1 MAPPLVMGVF
11 GLLLV
16 VAALVRT
23 APVHE
28 NGGIGDQSS
37 CTERRVQYWS
47 ERSRDAVQRIK
58 DTRYDLDTKIEV
70 LGNLATTK
78 DLEDY
83 EEMLVESSLDSLNEI
98 FQYGA
103 LIFGCPLEEEDHYT
117 VPKKGVIVD
126 RIRQEMLVIMEHL
139 RDILREGIPE
149 QQQDQPRQG
158 QPQQG
163 QPQQDQ
169 PQQDQPQQVQ
179 PQQVQPQQVQ
189 PQQDQPQQDQPQ
201 QDQPQ
206 QDQPMKGQPQQG
218 QPQQGQ
224 PQQGQPQQGQ
234 PQQGQPQQG
243 QPQQGQTLQDPPQQ
257 DQPQAEQPEKNNQD
271 DDEATRGQT
280 QFGVC
285 IARVRQQHQGQ
296 DETSIF
302 QAILSQ
308 CQSKREITKE
318 PPSEDDETKRGN
330 KEMGLCIARVRQRN
344 QGQNEASIFQA
355 ILSQC
360 QSKREIT
367 KDPPSEDD
375 ETKRGNK
382 EMGLCIA
389 RVRQQNQGQDE
400 ASIFQAILSQ
410 CQSKRE
416 ITKDPPSED
425 DETKRG
431 NKEMGLCIAR
441 VRQQHQGQDEASIF
455 QAILSQCQSKRE
467 ITQYPSSEDD
477 ETKRGDKEM
486 GVCIARVR
494 QQHQGQDEAS
504 IFQAILRQCQSKR
517 EITKDPPSE
526 DDETKRGQTQFGV
539 CIARVRQQHQG
550 QDEASIFQAI
560 LSQCQSKREMSLP
573 LSETQKNQEDEDIKR
588 GASEMGLCIA
598 RVRQKHQGQ
607 DEASI
612 FQAILSQCQSKRE
625 ITKDPPSED
634 DETKRGNK
642 EMGLCIARV
651 RQQNQGQDEASIF
664 QAILSQ
670 CQSKREITKDPP
682 SEDDETKRGNKEMG
696 LCIARVRQQHQGQD
710 EASIFQAI
718 LSQCQSKREIT
729 KDPPSEDDE
738 TKRGNKEMGLCIA
751 RVRQQHQGQDE
762 ASIFQAILSQ
772 CQSKREIT
780 QYPSSEDDETKRGD
794 KEMGVCIA
802 RVRQQHQGQDEASI
816 FQAILRQCQSKREI
830 TKDPPSEDD
839 ETKRGQTQFGV
850 CIARVR
856 QQHQGQD
863 EASIFQAILRQCQ
876 SKQEISKDP
885 PSEYDDETK
894 RGDKEMGVCIARVRQ
909 QHQGQDEASI
919 FQAILSQC
927 QSKREMSLPLSETQ
941 KNQEDED
948 VKRGASEMGLCIARV
963 RQKHQGQDEASI
975 FQAILS
981 QCQSKREITKDPPS
995 EDDETKR
1002 GQTQFG
1008 VCIARVRQ
1016 QHQGQDEAS
1025 IFQAIQNQCQGK
1037 REVLF
1042 EPFM

>member
-1 MAPPLVMGVF
+1 
-11 GLLLV
+11 
-16 VAALVRT
+16 
-23 APVHE
+23 
-28 NGGIGDQSS
+28 
-37 CTERRVQYWS
+37 
-47 ERSRDAVQRIK
+47 
-58 DTRYDLDTKIEV
+58 
-70 LGNLATTK
+70 
-78 DLEDY
+78 
-83 EEMLVESSLDSLNEI
+83 
-98 FQYGA
+98 
-103 LIFGCPLEEEDHYT
+103 
-117 VPKKGVIVD
+117 
-126 RIRQEMLVIMEHL
+126 MLVIMEHL

-149 QQQDQPRQG
+149 QQQDQPRQDQPRQDQPQQG

-163 QPQQDQ
+163 QPQQGQPKLDQ
-169 PQQDQPQQVQ
+169 PQQDQPQQGQ
-179 PQQVQPQQVQ
+179 PQQGQPKLDQPKLDQ

-206 QDQPMKGQPQQG
+206 QGQPQQG
-218 QPQQGQ
+218 QPQQG
-224 PQQGQPQQGQ
+224 
-234 PQQGQPQQG
+234 
-243 QPQQGQTLQDPPQQ
+243 
-257 DQPQAEQPEKNNQD
+257 QPQAEQPEKNNQD

-330 KEMGLCIARVRQRN
+330 KEMGLCIARVRQQNQGQDEASIFQAILSQCQSKREITKEPPSEDDETKRGNKEMGLCIARVRQQN
-344 QGQNEASIFQA
+344 QGQNGASIFQA

-416 ITKDPPSED
+416 I
-425 DETKRG
+425 
-431 NKEMGLCIAR
+431 
-441 VRQQHQGQDEASIF
+441 V
-455 QAILSQCQSKRE
+455 
-467 ITQYPSSEDD
+467 QYPSSEDD

-504 IFQAILRQCQSKR
+504 IFQAILSQCQSKR
-517 EITKDPPSE
+517 EITQSPPSE
-526 DDETKRGQTQFGV
+526 DDETKRGQTQF
-539 CIARVRQQHQG
+539 
-550 QDEASIFQAI
+550 
-560 LSQCQSKREMSLP
+560 
-573 LSETQKNQEDEDIKR
+573 
-588 GASEMGLCIA
+588 
-598 RVRQKHQGQ
+598 
-607 DEASI
+607 
-612 FQAILSQCQSKRE
+612 
-625 ITKDPPSED
+625 
-634 DETKRGNK
+634 
-642 EMGLCIARV
+642 
-651 RQQNQGQDEASIF
+651 
-664 QAILSQ
+664 
-670 CQSKREITKDPP
+670 
-682 SEDDETKRGNKEMG
+682 
-696 LCIARVRQQHQGQD
+696 
-710 EASIFQAI
+710 
-718 LSQCQSKREIT
+718 
-729 KDPPSEDDE
+729 
-738 TKRGNKEMGLCIA
+738 
-751 RVRQQHQGQDE
+751 
-762 ASIFQAILSQ
+762 
-772 CQSKREIT
+772 
-780 QYPSSEDDETKRGD
+780 
-794 KEMGVCIA
+794 GVCIA

-876 SKQEISKDP
+876 SKREISKDP
-885 PSEYDDETK
+885 PSEDDDETK

-941 KNQEDED
+941 QNQEDED
-948 VKRGASEMGLCIARV
+948 IKRGASEMGLCIARV

-1025 IFQAIQNQCQGK
+1025 IVQAIQNQCQGK